1 MTQILSTESEVLLLN
16 RFGRNWNEYEPTIA
30 NIRTMGRMRTQ
41 QSPYKIVG
49 DCGDKDGHD
58 DNDCFDYHKK
68 WFGALD
74 MGSMRSNLIF
84 WFEIIGAKP
93 VLATKSF
100 YFVRGI
106 GSQACDV

>member
-1 MTQILSTESEVLLLN
+1 
-16 RFGRNWNEYEPTIA
+16 
-30 NIRTMGRMRTQ
+30 MGRMRTQ

-84 WFEIIGAKP
+84 
-93 VLATKSF
+93 
-100 YFVRGI
+100 
-106 GSQACDV
+106 